1 MRRETR
7 REPFDVTDILI
18 AQLSGKPIRTKTFDV
33 IAFSEQ
39 DRAAFARVASLMDKA
54 RELLNDPESVADF
67 EMARLE
73 HAATEFADLEHIEI
87 WSPHV
92 EVEGGD
98 A

>member
-1 MRRETR
+1 MRRET
-7 REPFDVTDILI
+7 
-18 AQLSGKPIRTKTFDV
+18 RTKTFDV

-54 RELLNDPESVADF
+54 RGLLDDPDSDADY

-73 HAATEFADLEHIEI
+73 HAATEFAELEHIEGGDEGFL
-87 WSPHV
+87 WSAR
-92 EVEGGD
+92 EVTHEPRSEGGD